1 MEGAVRITVLGRGN
15 VGGGLARRWEAAG
28 HDVTALGRGGGDATG
43 SDVLVV
49 AVSSNAIED
58 AFDGVKGA
66 EGITAIDATN
76 VYGGRQEG
84 FESLAHEVKA
94 RTNGPVSKAFNTNF
108 AAIYD
113 EVDNQSEKPGQ
124 LYCGDEGAREP
135 TEQLIR
141 DAGYE
146 PVRAG
151 GLENAR
157 ALEDFL
163 GPLMGIAES
172 LGGPFFYRFAR
183 PGRL

>member
-1 MEGAVRITVLGRGN
+1 MEGAVKITVLGRGN

-28 HDVTALGRGGGDATG
+28 HDVTALGRDGGDATG
-43 SDVLVV
+43 SDVWVV
-49 AVSSNAIED
+49 AVSSSAIED
-58 AFDGVKGA
+58 AFDGVRGA
-66 EGITAIDATN
+66 EGIPAIDATN
-76 VYGGRQEG
+76 TYGGRQEG

-94 RTNGPVSKAFNTNF
+94 RTNGPVTKAFNTTF
-108 AAIYD
+108 AVTYD
-113 EVDNQSEKPGQ
+113 EVDNQSARPGQ
-124 LYCGDEGAREP
+124 LYCGDEEARGP

-141 DAGYE
+141 DAGFE

-163 GPLMGIAES
+163 GPLMGIAQS

-183 PGRL
+183 PGQL